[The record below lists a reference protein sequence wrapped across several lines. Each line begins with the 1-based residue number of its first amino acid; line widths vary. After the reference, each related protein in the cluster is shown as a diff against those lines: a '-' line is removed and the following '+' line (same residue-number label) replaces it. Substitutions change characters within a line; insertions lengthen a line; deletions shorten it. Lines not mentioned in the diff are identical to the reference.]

1 MRALEEA
8 TRVVREA
15 LELQATCHHKLS
27 QCGYGDGREDDGF
40 SGQEQE
46 LSPSLASAQTH
57 DELLLSLLQHLR
69 QSSDCIRRCMKAFE
83 EERESAA
90 GLEQLLESANQ
101 EMALMLEALRES
113 DEQTAMQRRTASSK
127 FVLNAFREIVKK
139 NRDKGALEQLHEEV
153 EESIKTFLKERAM
166 LSRSIQKDCKRSRD
180 AATGLFHKVSELH
193 ARRSRLSRRRF
204 CVFPVSMLSRTNQER
219 HRRSLNS
226 SPDEEEH
233 ESEAVF
239 FAEIRKILEMN
250 EKLASSNASLMEA
263 MEELERIEVIRLK
276 SERDRL
282 LSRVQR
288 MTRSCCSLEE
298 KCDKLEEEKERLR
311 AQLEATRLR
320 AESQS
325 ESFASALKESEKAL
339 KEAVSSVWNGQE
351 RRTESPAKEK
361 QIIQLLQERSQ
372 LRATVAALNAS
383 LEIYQRE
390 VVQQRSVDPSA
401 EQKEEEE
408 EAARAREAVYSRETP
423 SSSSTLPA
431 SDNQQVG
438 SERPKGLMSLL
449 NRRRERKDADS
460 TPGPLPLSSASSVSF
475 LAPRSSHGRPGNEFD
490 HLQEQIDVMHKS
502 IWSLL
507 GSQGS
512 TTAEKDVGV
521 QEERRENNQEEDEE
535 DEDEDEDEDDAE
547 REEEEEVE
555 VRTSFQLSPMGNKH
569 ASLQRLSLESPLQ
582 GPLDLEDFTESVG
595 RERRGEEASL
605 AVSEDGLFDLVITVL
620 QADLPQ
626 LERALRNRKTGGAA
640 DGVSEAVH
648 VIAEA
653 GKRRQAHSLS
663 ASSLLV
669 DDPQPFLGHP
679 NGQSLS
685 SKPSFLFRSCSAN
698 CFLRVSLWTGGQG
711 DPMRSLGWTKVSV
724 KEILPKVLHADMDC
738 SVKHSDWFPL
748 SVDPAAS
755 RVSGDG
761 GSDAMKAVK
770 LLLSVTYR
778 GSTTD
783 L

>member
-15 LELQATCHHKLS
+15 LELQASSLASELSALAADCLMQATCHHKLS

-127 FVLNAFREIVKK
+127 FVLNAFREI
-139 NRDKGALEQLHEEV
+139 RDKGALEQLHEE
-153 EESIKTFLKERAM
+153 
-166 LSRSIQKDCKRSRD
+166 IQKDCKRSRD
-180 AATGLFHKVSELH
+180 AATGLFHKVEQAKILRLPGR
-193 ARRSRLSRRRF
+193 ARIVCCGLD
-204 CVFPVSMLSRTNQER
+204 LLQER

-276 SERDRL
+276 
-282 LSRVQR
+282 
-288 MTRSCCSLEE
+288 SCCSLEE